1 MAEKYDFSKMFSK
14 AEIKPIPKKW
24 QIGMHAQKK
33 EVEEVNEQ
41 DKMENWQKI
50 ENLSFMIRQL
60 LFSIADQNGNVAN
73 DYRLIAE
80 FAKKIEVRATQ
91 EAEQEERGEEK

>member
-1 MAEKYDFSKMFSK
+1 M
-14 AEIKPIPKKW
+14 
-24 QIGMHAQKK
+24 
-33 EVEEVNEQ
+33 NEQ
-41 DKMENWQKI
+41 DIMENWQKI

-60 LFSIADQNGNVAN
+60 LFSIADTNGNVAN

-91 EAEQEERGEEK
+91 EAEKEERGEEK